1 MTKHIHSNGLNPKK
15 AAAVFVP
22 LGKYGAGLLLV
33 GKTSF
38 SLGNSVTG
46 NFVQLDGGRQLWE
59 EPSSKWGK
67 SFKSEIVQG
76 TTFAISRMVDGF
88 QIYSFSLKM
97 SDSWVRG
104 RRWGSLMGN
113 PFQSSYCPTTLSVT
127 PRSNWKIAKNSI
139 STWEHQNFNLPS
151 QNSVLHLPHWY
162 VWQEFASLLIPIWIL
177 WSKTKGNIAN
187 GPRLRNHWHQHQHYI
202 TTFGEL
208 FSSTFFATDMTPGWR
223 GLQENVWFSV
233 FWFVCLH
240 GFAPSYG
247 CYENNSKIDILDI
260 SQRRNCLMR
269 GGRIFFLKSPCS
281 RALYIENIYHE
292 TW

>member
-1 MTKHIHSNGLNPKK
+1 MEP
-15 AAAVFVP
+15 
-22 LGKYGAGLLLV
+22 GKTGTLLV

-88 QIYSFSLKM
+88 QIYSSSLKM

-113 PFQSSYCPTTLSVT
+113 PPQSSYCPTTLSVT

-151 QNSVLHLPHWY
+151 QNSLLHLPHMSIWY

-177 WSKTKGNIAN
+177 WWKTKGNIAN
-187 GPRLRNHWHQHQHYI
+187 GPRLLNHWHKHQHY
-202 TTFGEL
+202 TTIFCEL
-208 FSSTFFATDMTPGWR
+208 LCSTFFATGMTTVWR

-240 GFAPSYG
+240 GFAPSYC

-260 SQRRNCLMR
+260 SQRRNCLKR

-281 RALYIENIYHE
+281 RALNIEKIYHE